1 MADPYSGCRMPRW
14 RSCKYAVRCG
24 PLSVLMDR
32 NKMWLM
38 VTGEEV
44 IHVRAGPVDISREGR
59 AE

>member
-1 MADPYSGCRMPRW
+1 MPRW